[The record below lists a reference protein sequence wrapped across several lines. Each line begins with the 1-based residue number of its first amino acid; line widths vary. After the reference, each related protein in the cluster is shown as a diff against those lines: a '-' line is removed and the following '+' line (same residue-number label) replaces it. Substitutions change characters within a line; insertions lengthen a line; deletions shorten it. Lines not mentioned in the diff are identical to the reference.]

1 MTPFERAEEAKH
13 LLSNETL
20 KKAFLDIREG
30 LVAQLESIPF
40 HEVDTQHE
48 IALMLK
54 LLNKFKA
61 QLRTYIDA
69 EAIERDKV
77 KQQTFIEKMRERLT

>member
-1 MTPFERAEEAKH
+1 MTPFERAEAARH
-13 LLSNETL
+13 LLANETL

-30 LVAQLESIPF
+30 LVTQLESIPF

-54 LLNKFKA
+54 LLNKLKA

-69 EAIERDKV
+69 EAMEKDKI
-77 KQQTFIEKMRERLT
+77 KQQTFIEKMRERLA

>member
-1 MTPFERAEEAKH
+1 MTPFERAEQARH

-20 KKAFLDIREG
+20 QKAFVDIREG
-30 LVAQLESIPF
+30 LVTQLESTPF

-54 LLNKFKA
+54 LLNKLKTQLKA
-61 QLRTYIDA
+61 YIDA
-69 EAIERDKV
+69 DAIERDRV